1 MSVNVNEN
9 VFQVY
14 TGLVKMY
21 RAEVL
26 CKFPVIQHVKFGSVF
41 SLEAAS
47 LPPGPGILATNPG
60 TAATPRPGMMT
71 SDSPRPG
78 AGPVSRTARP
88 ELPPGLLLGRPQ

>member
-1 MSVNVNEN
+1 MF
-9 VFQVY
+9 FQVY

-47 LPPGPGILATNPG
+47 LPPSPGILATG
-60 TAATPRPGMMT
+60 KY
-71 SDSPRPG
+71 SPLIG
-78 AGPVSRTARP
+78 QILIT
-88 ELPPGLLLGRPQ
+88 